1 MNILKKRK
9 LVTAILTGVSG
20 LLITPSSIADD
31 SFMLEEI
38 IVTAQKRAESV
49 QDVAA
54 AITALSSSML
64 DARGI
69 TNVESLVTSVPGMH
83 FSQSGSDSRITVRGI
98 GTEQTTSTGDPGVAF
113 HIDGVYQSRA
123 SAGSALFYD
132 LERVEVLRG
141 PQGTLYGRNATGGS
155 INLISKR
162 PNEELE
168 GKLELQV
175 GSYNQKRVRGVFNTP
190 LMDDESLMLRISGQ
204 QETRDGY
211 LDNLT
216 PGADD
221 LEDRDAMNLRTQL
234 LYLPTDHLEVLLSMN
249 YSTDKGAG
257 QGYVAL
263 GDYPVDPRPINAL
276 IAAQSAPQNP
286 SDPWEIRTSGLAKQD
301 NDRKGA
307 TLAVNW
313 DLGNVTLKSIS
324 AWQTNVVD
332 SLTDGDFS
340 SADVLNENRYQS
352 SEQYSQELQLSSA
365 GDGPWEWVTGLYAM
379 AETTDVDYWIT
390 DKGQGLSRFVPTIDV
405 GLADPSSFGNTT
417 KVNSDSLGV
426 FGQTSYR
433 VSEDFKLTAGLRY
446 SKDKKSADIVRKEF
460 LALEVDTFTKESSW
474 SAVTW
479 KLGADWWVT
488 EDSMLY
494 ASLST
499 GFKSGGFLQ
508 QKNDV
513 PYDEEEVLAWEIG
526 SKNRFFDDRLQA
538 NVSAFFYEY
547 TDMQLRTIRDLTSA
561 VQNAGEAEI
570 KGLEIE
576 LLARPFEALELSAA
590 FAYTDAKFVSYTDD
604 DPLDG
609 LANTPLDLSGN
620 DLARS
625 PDYTANLSAAY
636 TWQFAWGSLTSSV
649 NYYWSDELYFSAYNR
664 KDVDYQDSYQR
675 TDVNVTFNSADQIW
689 YVSLAARNLENAEVA
704 SNIAPENTTLGGSP
718 RAQWQE
724 PQTVSLT
731 AGYHF

>member
-1 MNILKKRK
+1 MNMLKKRK
-9 LVTAILTGVSG
+9 LVTAILAGVSG
-20 LLITPSSIADD
+20 LLLAPGSIADD
-31 SFMLEEI
+31 TFMLEEI
-38 IVTAQKRAESV
+38 IVTAQKRTESV
-49 QDVAA
+49 QEVAA
-54 AITALSSSML
+54 AISALSGSML

-83 FSQSGSDSRITVRGI
+83 FSQSGANARITVRGI
-98 GTEQTTSTGDPGVAF
+98 GTEQTTVTGDPGVAF

-132 LERVEVLRG
+132 LDRVEVLRG

-155 INLISKR
+155 VNLISKR
-162 PNEELE
+162 PTEEL
-168 GKLELQV
+168 GGNLELQL
-175 GSYNQKRVRGVFNTP
+175 GNYNQKRVRGVFNTP
-190 LMDDESLMLRISGQ
+190 LTDDDSLMLRVSGQ

-211 LDNLT
+211 LNNLT

-221 LEDRDAMNLRTQL
+221 LEDRDALNLRTQL
-234 LYLPTDHLEVLLSMN
+234 LYLPTDDLEVLLSVN

-257 QGYVAL
+257 QGQVAL
-263 GDYPVDPRPINAL
+263 GDYPVDGAPINAL

-286 SDPWEIRTSGLAKQD
+286 SDPWDIRTSGLARQD
-301 NDRKGA
+301 NDRQGA
-307 TLAVNW
+307 TLAVDW

-324 AWQTNVVD
+324 AWQKNTVD
-332 SLTDGDFS
+332 SLADGDFS
-340 SADVLNENRYQS
+340 SADVINENRYQS

-379 AETTDVDYWIT
+379 AETSDVDFWYT
-390 DKGQGLSRFVPTIDV
+390 DEGQGLSMFFPTIDV
-405 GLADPSSFGNTT
+405 GLADPSYFGNKTT
-417 KVNSDSLGV
+417 VNSDSLGI

-433 VSEDFKLTAGLRY
+433 VTEEFKLTAGLRY
-446 SKDKKSADIVRKEF
+446 SKDKKTADVFRKGF
-460 LALEVDTFTKESSW
+460 GAQQGDAFPKEGSW

-494 ASLST
+494 ASVST

-508 QKNDV
+508 KKSDE
-513 PYDEEEVLAWEIG
+513 PYDEEEILAWEIG

-547 TDMQLRTIRDLTSA
+547 SDMQLRTIRDSTS
-561 VQNAGEAEI
+561 VVSNAGEAEI

-576 LLARPFEALELSAA
+576 LLARPLEALELSAA
-590 FAYTDAKFVSYTDD
+590 LAYTDAKFTNYTDD

-636 TWQFAWGSLTSSV
+636 TWQFDSGSLTSSV
-649 NYYWSDELYFSAYNR
+649 NYYWSDEVYFSAYNR
-664 KDVDYQDSYQR
+664 KDVDYQGSYQK
-675 TDVNVTFNSADQIW
+675 TDVNLTFNSADQIW
-689 YVSLAARNLENAEVA
+689 YVSLVARNLENAEVA
-704 SNIAPENTTLGGSP
+704 SNISTNSSLGGLH
-718 RAQWQE
+718 RAQWQA